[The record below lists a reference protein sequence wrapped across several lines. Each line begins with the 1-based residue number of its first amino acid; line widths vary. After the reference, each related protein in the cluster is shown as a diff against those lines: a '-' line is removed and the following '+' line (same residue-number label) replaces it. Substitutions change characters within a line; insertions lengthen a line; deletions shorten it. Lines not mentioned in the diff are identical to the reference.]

1 MAQSK
6 LELAVGTGKWDAG
19 LKKAQQAL
27 NSFTQAQGGLQQALQ
42 KDNGD
47 MQKFIQML
55 GKMDSTA
62 ATTKGQMNDYKRVL
76 EQLTA
81 DYNKMSDA
89 QKKSIGNDYLQTI
102 DALKQKF
109 KAAKQQVDDF
119 NRSLGNTSEIKLPEG
134 GSGLFGGGKLDG
146 MLQVFGGNLMTK
158 AAGFAADFAAE
169 IAGCVS
175 QGIELAR
182 QGEGVRR
189 AFERLGR
196 GDILDGLREA
206 THGTVTDIELM
217 KAAVKFN
224 DFRLPVEELGT
235 MLAFAQQKAK
245 DTGQSV
251 DYMVDSIVTGLGR
264 KSLMILDN
272 LGLSAAEIR
281 EKMKQTGDM
290 TKAVGAIIREQM
302 ESAGDYVETAA
313 DRAAQANV
321 SLQNKMEELGR
332 KYAPL
337 QEASNTFWT
346 SVKISILDIVGGPL
360 ADFLEGLTEAGRKMN
375 MLRNMKGGDNGNPS
389 KVDRQLRELR
399 GSNYKEQKYN
409 SQLQKYD
416 HEIKVAEFLKK
427 KYQDAG
433 WAGGAVLGEVSR
445 RFNVKVFSEEDIDNI
460 IDSLR
465 NMRSEYE
472 KGAKEIMKPTKVDID
487 TTKAVKNVGE
497 LQKKLKD
504 LDRQRR
510 KAVKAG
516 DQEQVELLTKQ
527 INEVKQNIGYLD
539 PNALKTTTKKD
550 LDDEQKVQQKINDLL
565 KEALTA
571 DANRQGEIRQQV
583 AELQKQQEKYKDIK
597 NLAQGILPKD
607 KVAVFTI
614 DGQLSEETKK
624 NLREIENV
632 TIDDKTMT
640 ITAETADAL
649 RALQGIEGV
658 TIAPKSVTITATDEA
673 LPKLREIQGVT
684 IDDKTMTITAETADA
699 LRALQGIEGVTIAP
713 KSVTITATDEALP
726 KLREIQG
733 VTIDDKTMTVTADTQ
748 EAMQKVQELIGQV
761 STTTLQMKVKSD
773 GAPTFTMAQLEGM
786 SFDNQIPTTRG
797 NKGRAQDKLD
807 LATAAF
813 ATGGVSNN
821 DIDTYISGIKNAL
834 SNANLGDE
842 LYTSMTEKLKDATT
856 VSTLLQEMMERG
868 LAGADLESTAQA
880 LKEKLLSPEG
890 IDQTAIQSFL
900 EELNKQ
906 IEKAGGVGLKLN
918 AETGEVTDD
927 KDKGKDD
934 GKELKKFNEGVGKLS
949 GGLSQVTG
957 GLKAVGIEIPEEVD
971 QVIGVINGVSQII
984 SGVGTIISVFQTS
997 AIVANTVALGALTAA
1012 VTANTFAKFI
1022 PFFSGGGV
1030 VPAFAQG
1037 GTIPKFA
1044 GGGLIGRAALGMMI
1058 PGNSMSGDLLRMP
1071 VDGGR
1076 GMIGVN
1082 SGEVI
1087 LNRAQQGVLANAL
1100 QDSSMPNMKLEAVVS
1115 GEQILLATNNRGRR
1129 TGRGEIVQSRRMR

>member
-649 RALQGIEGV
+649 RV
-658 TIAPKSVTITATDEA
+658 
-673 LPKLREIQGVT
+673 
-684 IDDKTMTITAETADA
+684 
-699 LRALQGIEGVTIAP
+699 LQGIEGVTIAP

-1044 GGGLIGRAALGMMI
+1044 DGGLIGRAALGMMI

-1087 LNRAQQGVLANAL
+1087 LNRAQQGVLASAL
-1100 QDSSMPNMKLEAVVS
+1100 EDNSQGGYNSQPYLDGELIYLGLQAYLRRS
-1115 GEQILLATNNRGRR
+1115 GK
-1129 TGRGEIVQSRRMR
+1129 GEIVTANR

>member
-109 KAAKQQVDDF
+109 KAAKQQVDEF

-389 KVDRQLRELR
+389 KVDRQLSELR

-472 KGAKEIMKPTKVDID
+472 KGAKEIMKPVETNIKTDKSEQNVK
-487 TTKAVKNVGE
+487 TLTAQLKELEKQRKEAVK
-497 LQKKLKD
+497 K
-504 LDRQRR
+504 
-510 KAVKAG
+510 G
-516 DQEQVELLTKQ
+516 DQELVETLTKQ
-527 INEVKQNIGYLD
+527 ISQTKTNLGYLD
-539 PNALKTTTKKD
+539 TNAVKSTNPTKN

-571 DANRQGEIRQQV
+571 DASRQGEIRQQV

-607 KVAVFTI
+607 KEAVFTI
-614 DGQLSEETKK
+614 DGQLSDETKA
-624 NLREIENV
+624 NLRDIEN
-632 TIDDKTMT
+632 
-640 ITAETADAL
+640 
-649 RALQGIEGV
+649 
-658 TIAPKSVTITATDEA
+658 
-673 LPKLREIQGVT
+673 
-684 IDDKTMTITAETADA
+684 
-699 LRALQGIEGVTIAP
+699 
-713 KSVTITATDEALP
+713 
-726 KLREIQG
+726 

-748 EAMQKVQELIGQV
+748 EAMQKVQELIGKV
-761 STTTLQMKVKSD
+761 STTTLQMKV
-773 GAPTFTMAQLEGM
+773 APPDL
-786 SFDNQIPTTRG
+786 
-797 NKGRAQDKLD
+797 DKLFTDMSKENYNTGYAGSAQAKYDSARVD
-807 LATAAF
+807 LAVGPMNLDAI
-813 ATGGVSNN
+813 N
-821 DIDTYISGIKNAL
+821 TYISSIKGVL
-834 SNANLGDE
+834 KDANLGDE

-900 EELNKQ
+900 DELNKQ
-906 IEKAGGVGLKLN
+906 IEEAGGVGLKLN
-918 AETGEVTDD
+918 ADTGEVTDD
-927 KDKGKDD
+927 KDKSKDD
-934 GKELKKFNEGVGKLS
+934 GKDLKKFNEGIGKLS

-957 GLKAVGIEIPEEVD
+957 GLKAVGVEIPEEVD

-1044 GGGLIGRAALGMMI
+1044 DGGLIGRAALGMMI

>member
-389 KVDRQLRELR
+389 KVDRQLSELR

-472 KGAKEIMKPTKVDID
+472 KGAKEIMKPVETNIKTDKSEQNVK
-487 TTKAVKNVGE
+487 TLTAQLKELEKQRKEAVK
-497 LQKKLKD
+497 K
-504 LDRQRR
+504 
-510 KAVKAG
+510 G
-516 DQEQVELLTKQ
+516 DQELVETLTKQ
-527 INEVKQNIGYLD
+527 ISQTKTNLGYLD
-539 PNALKTTTKKD
+539 TNAVKSTNPTKN

-571 DANRQGEIRQQV
+571 DASRQGEIRQQV

-607 KVAVFTI
+607 KEAVFTI
-614 DGQLSEETKK
+614 DGQLSDDTKA
-624 NLREIENV
+624 NLRDIENV
-632 TIDDKTMT
+632 TIDDKNFTV
-640 ITAETADAL
+640 TADTSDAL
-649 RALQGIEGV
+649 KALQGIEGV
-658 TIAPKSVTITATDEA
+658 TIDPKTVTITATDEA
-673 LPKLREIQGVT
+673 LPKLREI
-684 IDDKTMTITAETADA
+684 E
-699 LRALQGIEGVTIAP
+699 GI
-713 KSVTITATDEALP
+713 
-726 KLREIQG
+726 
-733 VTIDDKTMTVTADTQ
+733 TIDDKTMTVTANTQ

-761 STTTLQMKVKSD
+761 STTTLQMKV
-773 GAPTFTMAQLEGM
+773 APPDL
-786 SFDNQIPTTRG
+786 
-797 NKGRAQDKLD
+797 DKLFTDMSKENYNTGYAGSAQAKYDSARVD
-807 LATAAF
+807 LAVGPMNLDAI
-813 ATGGVSNN
+813 N
-821 DIDTYISGIKNAL
+821 TYISSIKGVL
-834 SNANLGDE
+834 KDANLGDE

-900 EELNKQ
+900 DELNKQ
-906 IEKAGGVGLKLN
+906 IEEAGGVGLKLN
-918 AETGEVTDD
+918 ADTGEVTDD
-927 KDKGKDD
+927 KDKSKDD
-934 GKELKKFNEGVGKLS
+934 GKDLKKFNEGIGKLS

-957 GLKAVGIEIPEEVD
+957 GLKAVGVEIPEEVD

-1044 GGGLIGRAALGMMI
+1044 DGGLIGRAALGMMI

-1129 TGRGEIVQSRRMR
+1129 TGRSEIVQSRRMR

>member
-109 KAAKQQVDDF
+109 KAAKQQVDEF

-389 KVDRQLRELR
+389 KVDRQLSELR

-472 KGAKEIMKPTKVDID
+472 KGAKEIMKPVETNIKTDKSEQNVK
-487 TTKAVKNVGE
+487 TLTAQLKELEKQRKEAVK
-497 LQKKLKD
+497 K
-504 LDRQRR
+504 
-510 KAVKAG
+510 G
-516 DQEQVELLTKQ
+516 DQELVETLTKQ
-527 INEVKQNIGYLD
+527 ISQTKTNLGYLD
-539 PNALKTTTKKD
+539 TNAVKSTNPTKN

-565 KEALTA
+565 KE
-571 DANRQGEIRQQV
+571 
-583 AELQKQQEKYKDIK
+583 LQKQQEKYKDIK
-597 NLAQGILPKD
+597 NLALGILPKD
-607 KVAVFTI
+607 KEAVFTI

-624 NLREIENV
+624 ALSDIKGV
-632 TIDDKTMT
+632 TIDSKNFTV
-640 ITAETADAL
+640 TADTSDAL
-649 RALQGIEGV
+649 KALQGIEGV
-658 TIAPKSVTITATDEA
+658 TIDPKTFTITATDEA
-673 LPKLREIQGVT
+673 LPQLREI
-684 IDDKTMTITAETADA
+684 E
-699 LRALQGIEGVTIAP
+699 
-713 KSVTITATDEALP
+713 
-726 KLREIQG
+726 G

-797 NKGRAQDKLD
+797 NEGKAQDKLD

-813 ATGGVSNN
+813 ATSGTSNVDFSN
-821 DIDTYISGIKNAL
+821 YTAALQNAIKD
-834 SNANLGDE
+834 ANIGSE
-842 LYTSMTEKLKDATT
+842 LYAQLSEQLSDSSQ
-856 VSTLLQEMMERG
+856 VSQLLQQYVANG
-868 LAGADLESTAQA
+868 ITGADLGQTAQELKDKLMNGEINDDTIQQYVDELNAKLMEKFDETEWPNVLITFDADTKKIVNAAQQQEKEAQKMAKNWQAAGSAIQAVGAAMNQIEDPAAKVLGTIAQAVATMA
-880 LKEKLLSPEG
+880 LSYSQAALATAPTGWGWIAFAATGLATMISS
-890 IDQTAIQSFL
+890 ITAI
-900 EELNKQ
+900 KQ
-906 IEKAGGVGLKLN
+906 ATSGFANGGV
-918 AETGEVTDD
+918 
-927 KDKGKDD
+927 
-934 GKELKKFNEGVGKLS
+934 
-949 GGLSQVTG
+949 
-957 GLKAVGIEIPEEVD
+957 
-971 QVIGVINGVSQII
+971 
-984 SGVGTIISVFQTS
+984 
-997 AIVANTVALGALTAA
+997 
-1012 VTANTFAKFI
+1012 
-1022 PFFSGGGV
+1022 
-1030 VPAFAQG
+1030 
-1037 GTIPKFA
+1037 
-1044 GGGLIGRAALGMMI
+1044 I
-1058 PGNSMSGDLLRMP
+1058 PGNSMSGDNL
-1071 VDGGR
+1071 R
-1076 GMIGVN
+1076 GMTPDGTIYGLN
-1082 SGEVI
+1082 SQEII
-1087 LNRAQQGVLANAL
+1087 LNRAQQGNLAS
-1100 QDSSMPNMKLEAVVS
+1100 QLEGGGIGNLHLDTVIS
-1115 GEQILLATNNRGRR
+1115 GEDIRVVLKNNGRR
-1129 TGRGEIVQSRRMR
+1129 TGRGEYITSRNSRS

>member
-389 KVDRQLRELR
+389 KVDRQLSELR

-472 KGAKEIMKPTKVDID
+472 KGAKEIMKPVETNIKTDKSEQNVK
-487 TTKAVKNVGE
+487 TLTAQLKELEKQRKEAVK
-497 LQKKLKD
+497 K
-504 LDRQRR
+504 
-510 KAVKAG
+510 G
-516 DQEQVELLTKQ
+516 DQELVETLTKQ
-527 INEVKQNIGYLD
+527 ISQTKTNLGYLD
-539 PNALKTTTKKD
+539 TNAVKSTNPTKN

-571 DANRQGEIRQQV
+571 DASRQGEIRQQV

-607 KVAVFTI
+607 KEAVFTI
-614 DGQLSEETKK
+614 DGQLSDDTKA
-624 NLREIENV
+624 NLRDIENV
-632 TIDDKTMT
+632 TIDDKNFTV
-640 ITAETADAL
+640 TADTSDAL
-649 RALQGIEGV
+649 KALQGIEGV
-658 TIAPKSVTITATDEA
+658 TIDPKTVTITATDEA
-673 LPKLREIQGVT
+673 LPKLREIEGIT
-684 IDDKTMTITAETADA
+684 IDDKSLNITANNSDA
-699 LRALQGIEGVTIAP
+699 LKALQGIEGVTIDP
-713 KSVTITATDEALP
+713 KTVTITATDEALP
-726 KLREIQG
+726 KLREIEG
-733 VTIDDKTMTVTADTQ
+733 ITIDDKTMTVTANTQ

-761 STTTLQMKVKSD
+761 STTTLQMKV
-773 GAPTFTMAQLEGM
+773 APPDL
-786 SFDNQIPTTRG
+786 
-797 NKGRAQDKLD
+797 DKLFTDMSKENYNTGYAGSAQAKYDSARVD
-807 LATAAF
+807 LAVGPMNLDAI
-813 ATGGVSNN
+813 N
-821 DIDTYISGIKNAL
+821 TYISSIKGVL
-834 SNANLGDE
+834 KDANLGDE

-900 EELNKQ
+900 DELNKQ
-906 IEKAGGVGLKLN
+906 IEEAGGVGLKLN
-918 AETGEVTDD
+918 ADTGEVTDD
-927 KDKGKDD
+927 KDKSKDD
-934 GKELKKFNEGVGKLS
+934 GKDLKKFNEGIGKLS

-957 GLKAVGIEIPEEVD
+957 GLKAVGVEIPEEVD

-1044 GGGLIGRAALGMMI
+1044 DGGLIGRAALGMMI

>member
-389 KVDRQLRELR
+389 KVDRQLSELR

-472 KGAKEIMKPTKVDID
+472 KGAKEIMKPVETNIKTDKSEQNVK
-487 TTKAVKNVGE
+487 TLTAQLKELEKQRKEAVK
-497 LQKKLKD
+497 K
-504 LDRQRR
+504 
-510 KAVKAG
+510 G
-516 DQEQVELLTKQ
+516 DQELVETLTKQ
-527 INEVKQNIGYLD
+527 ISQTKTNLGYLD
-539 PNALKTTTKKD
+539 TNAVKSTNPTKN

-571 DANRQGEIRQQV
+571 DASRQGEIRQQV

-607 KVAVFTI
+607 KEAVFTI
-614 DGQLSEETKK
+614 DGQLSDETKA
-624 NLREIENV
+624 NLRDIENV
-632 TIDDKTMT
+632 TIDDKNFTV
-640 ITAETADAL
+640 TADTSDAL
-649 RALQGIEGV
+649 KALQGIEGV
-658 TIAPKSVTITATDEA
+658 TIDPKTVTITATDEA
-673 LPKLREIQGVT
+673 LPKLREIEGIT
-684 IDDKTMTITAETADA
+684 IDDKSLNITANNSDA
-699 LRALQGIEGVTIAP
+699 LKALQGIEGVTIDP
-713 KSVTITATDEALP
+713 KTVTITATDEALP
-726 KLREIQG
+726 KLREIEG
-733 VTIDDKTMTVTADTQ
+733 ITIDDKTMTVTANTQ

-761 STTTLQMKVKSD
+761 STTTLQMKV
-773 GAPTFTMAQLEGM
+773 APPDL
-786 SFDNQIPTTRG
+786 
-797 NKGRAQDKLD
+797 DKLFTDMSKENYNTGYAGSAQAKYDSARVD
-807 LATAAF
+807 LAVGPMNLDAI
-813 ATGGVSNN
+813 N
-821 DIDTYISGIKNAL
+821 TYISSIKGVL
-834 SNANLGDE
+834 KDANLGDE

-900 EELNKQ
+900 DELNKQ
-906 IEKAGGVGLKLN
+906 IEEAGGVGLKLN
-918 AETGEVTDD
+918 ADTGEVTDD
-927 KDKGKDD
+927 KDKSKDD
-934 GKELKKFNEGVGKLS
+934 GKDLKKFNEGIGKLS

-957 GLKAVGIEIPEEVD
+957 GLKAVGVEIPEEVD

-1044 GGGLIGRAALGMMI
+1044 DGGLIGRAALGMMI

>member
-649 RALQGIEGV
+649 RV
-658 TIAPKSVTITATDEA
+658 
-673 LPKLREIQGVT
+673 
-684 IDDKTMTITAETADA
+684 
-699 LRALQGIEGVTIAP
+699 LQGIEGVTIAP

>member
-389 KVDRQLRELR
+389 KVDRQLSELR

-472 KGAKEIMKPTKVDID
+472 KGAKEIMKPVETNIKTDKSEQNVK
-487 TTKAVKNVGE
+487 TLTAQLKELEKQRKEAVK
-497 LQKKLKD
+497 K
-504 LDRQRR
+504 
-510 KAVKAG
+510 G
-516 DQEQVELLTKQ
+516 DQELVETLTKQ
-527 INEVKQNIGYLD
+527 ISQTKTNLGYLD
-539 PNALKTTTKKD
+539 TNAVKSTNPTKN

-571 DANRQGEIRQQV
+571 DASRQGEIRQQV

-607 KVAVFTI
+607 KEAVFTI
-614 DGQLSEETKK
+614 DGQLSDETKA
-624 NLREIENV
+624 NLRDIENV
-632 TIDDKTMT
+632 TIDDKNFTV
-640 ITAETADAL
+640 TADTSDAL
-649 RALQGIEGV
+649 KALQGIEGV
-658 TIAPKSVTITATDEA
+658 TIDPKTVTITATDEA
-673 LPKLREIQGVT
+673 LPKLREI
-684 IDDKTMTITAETADA
+684 E
-699 LRALQGIEGVTIAP
+699 GI
-713 KSVTITATDEALP
+713 
-726 KLREIQG
+726 
-733 VTIDDKTMTVTADTQ
+733 TIDDKTMTVTANTQ

-761 STTTLQMKVKSD
+761 STTTLQMKV
-773 GAPTFTMAQLEGM
+773 APPDL
-786 SFDNQIPTTRG
+786 
-797 NKGRAQDKLD
+797 DKLFPDISKQNYNTGYAGSAQAKYDSARVD
-807 LATAAF
+807 LAVGPMNLDAI
-813 ATGGVSNN
+813 N
-821 DIDTYISGIKNAL
+821 TYISSIKGVL
-834 SNANLGDE
+834 KDANLGDE

-900 EELNKQ
+900 DELNKQ
-906 IEKAGGVGLKLN
+906 IEEAGGVGLKLN
-918 AETGEVTDD
+918 ADTGEVTDD
-927 KDKGKDD
+927 KDKSKDD
-934 GKELKKFNEGVGKLS
+934 GKDLKKFNEGIGKLS

-957 GLKAVGIEIPEEVD
+957 GLKAVGVEIPEEVD

-1044 GGGLIGRAALGMMI
+1044 DGGLIGRAALGMMI

>member
-389 KVDRQLRELR
+389 KVDRQLSELR

-472 KGAKEIMKPTKVDID
+472 KGAKEIMKPVETNIKTDKSEQNVK
-487 TTKAVKNVGE
+487 TLTAQLKELEKQRKEAVK
-497 LQKKLKD
+497 K
-504 LDRQRR
+504 
-510 KAVKAG
+510 G
-516 DQEQVELLTKQ
+516 DQELVETLTKQ
-527 INEVKQNIGYLD
+527 ISQTKTNLGYLD
-539 PNALKTTTKKD
+539 TNAVKSTNPTKN

-571 DANRQGEIRQQV
+571 DASRQGEIRQQV

-607 KVAVFTI
+607 KEAVFTI
-614 DGQLSEETKK
+614 DGQLSDDTKA
-624 NLREIENV
+624 NLRDIENV
-632 TIDDKTMT
+632 TIDDKNFTV
-640 ITAETADAL
+640 TADTSDAL
-649 RALQGIEGV
+649 KALQGIEGV
-658 TIAPKSVTITATDEA
+658 TIDPKTVTITATDEA
-673 LPKLREIQGVT
+673 LPKLREI
-684 IDDKTMTITAETADA
+684 E
-699 LRALQGIEGVTIAP
+699 GI
-713 KSVTITATDEALP
+713 
-726 KLREIQG
+726 
-733 VTIDDKTMTVTADTQ
+733 TIDDKTMTVTANTQ

-761 STTTLQMKVKSD
+761 STTTLQMKV
-773 GAPTFTMAQLEGM
+773 APPDL
-786 SFDNQIPTTRG
+786 
-797 NKGRAQDKLD
+797 DKLFTDMSKENYNTGYAGSAQAKYDSARVD
-807 LATAAF
+807 LAVGPMNLDAI
-813 ATGGVSNN
+813 N
-821 DIDTYISGIKNAL
+821 TYISSIKGVL
-834 SNANLGDE
+834 KDANLGDE

-900 EELNKQ
+900 DELNKQ
-906 IEKAGGVGLKLN
+906 IEEAGGVGLKLN
-918 AETGEVTDD
+918 ADTGEVTDD
-927 KDKGKDD
+927 KDKSKDD
-934 GKELKKFNEGVGKLS
+934 GKDLKKFNEGIGKLS

-957 GLKAVGIEIPEEVD
+957 GLKAVGVEIPEEVD

-1044 GGGLIGRAALGMMI
+1044 DGGLIGRAALGMMI

>member
-109 KAAKQQVDDF
+109 KAAKQQVDEF

-389 KVDRQLRELR
+389 KVDRQLSELR

-472 KGAKEIMKPTKVDID
+472 KGAKEIMKPVETNIKTDKSEQNVK
-487 TTKAVKNVGE
+487 TLTAQLKELEKQRKEAVK
-497 LQKKLKD
+497 K
-504 LDRQRR
+504 
-510 KAVKAG
+510 G
-516 DQEQVELLTKQ
+516 DQELVETLTKQ
-527 INEVKQNIGYLD
+527 ISQTKTNLGYLD
-539 PNALKTTTKKD
+539 TNAVKSTNPTKN

-571 DANRQGEIRQQV
+571 DASRQGEIRQQV

-607 KVAVFTI
+607 KEAVFTI
-614 DGQLSEETKK
+614 DGQLSDETKA
-624 NLREIENV
+624 NLRDIENV
-632 TIDDKTMT
+632 TIDDKNFTV
-640 ITAETADAL
+640 TADTSDAL
-649 RALQGIEGV
+649 KALQGIEGV
-658 TIAPKSVTITATDEA
+658 TIDPKTVTITATDEA
-673 LPKLREIQGVT
+673 LPKLREIEGIT
-684 IDDKTMTITAETADA
+684 IDDKSLNITANNSDA
-699 LRALQGIEGVTIAP
+699 LKALQGIEGVTIDP
-713 KSVTITATDEALP
+713 KTVTITATDEALP
-726 KLREIQG
+726 KLREIEG
-733 VTIDDKTMTVTADTQ
+733 ITIDDKTMTVTANTQ

-761 STTTLQMKVKSD
+761 STTTLQMKV
-773 GAPTFTMAQLEGM
+773 APPDL
-786 SFDNQIPTTRG
+786 
-797 NKGRAQDKLD
+797 DKLFTDMSKENYNTGYAGSAQAKYDSARVD
-807 LATAAF
+807 LAVGPMNLDAI
-813 ATGGVSNN
+813 N
-821 DIDTYISGIKNAL
+821 TYISSIKGVL
-834 SNANLGDE
+834 KDANLGDE

-900 EELNKQ
+900 DELNKQ
-906 IEKAGGVGLKLN
+906 IEEAGGVGLKLN
-918 AETGEVTDD
+918 ADTGEVTDD
-927 KDKGKDD
+927 KDKSKDD
-934 GKELKKFNEGVGKLS
+934 GKDLKKFNEGIGKLS

-957 GLKAVGIEIPEEVD
+957 GLKAVGVEIPEEVD

-1044 GGGLIGRAALGMMI
+1044 DGGLIGRAALGMMI